1 MAKRRIPSARYAACC
16 AVVAIR
22 PVRRLASLFVCAV
35 CAIGVTAAHAQSR
48 YSPID
53 RGGSGEIQELID
65 ELRRLTDEA
74 DRARAADPVF
84 LRDLRSLASRYDNP
98 WRQRLVEDNF
108 RDGEFRAN
116 PAWTVSTGEFFVSRT
131 GLESRATSPV
141 AAQSGNTSNEAPS
154 TEEVVVGVIANLL
167 TKRLGDDRNENR
179 QAAPPLATD
188 SQIFLPAK
196 ISNPFSL
203 TAEIYQ
209 RRAGT
214 SLELLLYQ
222 GAARATGY
230 SVLLEPGKNAL
241 LIRRGSRGSSVVQ
254 ESAAPVSFKQNTI
267 QVLKWTRNAD
277 GFMTLHFD
285 GKPVLEAV
293 DRGFRD
299 PFDGFSLI
307 NRGGEYGLASI
318 RIDGTG

>member
-1 MAKRRIPSARYAACC
+1 MRSSALVL
-16 AVVAIR
+16 VV
-22 PVRRLASLFVCAV
+22 AV
-35 CAIGVTAAHAQSR
+35 CAIGVTAAQAQSR

-53 RGGSGEIQELID
+53 RGGSGQVQELID

-84 LRDLRSLASRYDNP
+84 LRDLRSLAARYDNP
-98 WRQRLVEDNF
+98 WRQRLVEDDF

-116 PAWTVSTGEFFVSRT
+116 PAWTVASGEFFVSQS
-131 GLESRATSPV
+131 GLESRATAPV
-141 AAQSGNTSNEAPS
+141 ARQSGNASNESPS

-167 TKRLGDDRNENR
+167 TKRLADNDGNNNR
-179 QAAPPLATD
+179 QAAPPPATD
-188 SQIFLPAK
+188 AQIFLPAK

-203 TAEIYQ
+203 AAEIYQ
-209 RRAGT
+209 RRPGT
-214 SLELLLYQ
+214 SLELLIYQ

-241 LIRRGSRGSSVVQ
+241 LIRRGSRGASVVQ
-254 ESAAPVSFKQNTI
+254 ESEAPVGFTPNTI
-267 QVLKWTRNAD
+267 QVLQWTRNAD
-277 GFMTLHFD
+277 GFMTLRLD
-285 GKPVLEAV
+285 GNPVLEAV

-299 PFDGFSLI
+299 AFDGFSLI